1 MNSIVKCV
9 TLRYVI
15 TCFTYPS
22 SLCPKDL
29 SVVVNFLYLAQLSQ
43 VHCKY
48 LVRSISNATELL
60 KSILLAPSSENFR
73 SILVK
78 FFSTHTIFQVDRI
91 ICVGSVAVRVN
102 VVWCAFEMLFKVEK
116 IIVQRVAIKF
126 YFNADKRKFTRL
138 TSEIPLRFPWPIY
151 CRDLRLSG
159 IYLPGLL
166 VHFVFRLLSFDQS
179 FFLPVTMVFDGT
191 QTSSHGLP

>member
-48 LVRSISNATELL
+48 LARSISNTTELL
-60 KSILLAPSSENFR
+60 KSILLGPSSDNFR
-73 SILVK
+73 SILVN

-91 ICVGSVAVRVN
+91 ICIGSVAVRVN

-116 IIVQRVAIKF
+116 NIVQRVALKF
-126 YFNADKRKFTRL
+126 YFKADKRKCIRL
-138 TSEIPLRFPWPIY
+138 SSAIPLRFPWPIY
-151 CRDLRLSG
+151 CRDLSRSG
-159 IYLPGLL
+159 IHLPGLL
-166 VHFVFRLLSFDQS
+166 VHFVFRLLSS
-179 FFLPVTMVFDGT
+179 IRVFWPWLLT
-191 QTSSHGLP
+191 VLRLTHTVCHKC